1 MKHEITARR
10 LQQAM
15 HNINIS
21 AQELSNA
28 SGVAKASI
36 SQYVNGSHRPSN
48 ISSGKMAKI
57 LKVNP
62 LWLMGFDVPMEC
74 STIIPLNELKE
85 QIEDKAFQNFINL
98 ISTAGY
104 EIDDCGNNIY
114 EILSERYHWHF
125 KLSKKEL
132 QELDKIIMNYVCFT
146 TDKFMQ
152 EKYDEI
158 LASQSANPNAANER
172 TDINIT
178 DEMKEHDDTFF
189 DED

>member
-1 MKHEITARR
+1 MATIAQRMREALELRQMK
-10 LQQAM
+10 QAELALKTGIGKSSISTYLTGEY
-15 HNINIS
+15 NPKQINLYKI
-21 AQELSNA
+21 
-28 SGVAKASI
+28 AKALNVSE
-36 SQYVNGSHRPSN
+36 
-48 ISSGKMAKI
+48 A
-57 LKVNP
+57 
-62 LWLMGFDVPMEC
+62 WLMGLDVPMERG
-74 STIIPLNELKE
+74 TIISLNELKE
-85 QIEDKAFQNFINL
+85 QTEEKAFQNFINL

-172 TDINIT
+172 TDINVT